1 MARTKKRSTSLH
13 SRQEGVLSESTYGDV
28 LLRGN
33 PLTILSRHRHPT
45 LDDQFFSIDDFNRI
59 TEEQEAGK
67 ASLGKLGS
75 SKGEDDDDDDIRLDD
90 DIGDLLG
97 EDVLEGE
104 EGEAGKCNVSRDAN
118 YSVPT
123 KAFPQI

>member
-1 MARTKKRSTSLH
+1 MAA
-13 SRQEGVLSESTYGDV
+13 Y
-28 LLRGN
+28 
-33 PLTILSRHRHPT
+33 RHPT

-75 SKGEDDDDDDIRLDD
+75 SKKGGDDDDEEDIRLDD

-104 EGEAGKCNVSRDAN
+104 EGEAGKQRLSMR
-118 YSVPT
+118 
-123 KAFPQI
+123 KILG

>member
-1 MARTKKRSTSLH
+1 M
-13 SRQEGVLSESTYGDV
+13 
-28 LLRGN
+28 
-33 PLTILSRHRHPT
+33 
-45 LDDQFFSIDDFNRI
+45 

-75 SKGEDDDDDDIRLDD
+75 SKDEDDEENDIRLDE

-104 EGEAGKCNVSRDAN
+104 EGEAGESKS
-118 YSVPT
+118 
-123 KAFPQI
+123 

>member
-1 MARTKKRSTSLH
+1 MNNLFY
-13 SRQEGVLSESTYGDV
+13 VL
-28 LLRGN
+28 R
-33 PLTILSRHRHPT
+33 RHPT
-45 LDDQFFSIDDFNRI
+45 LDDQFFSIEDFNRV

-75 SKGEDDDDDDIRLDD
+75 SKDEDDEETDIRLDE

-104 EGEAGKCNVSRDAN
+104 EDEAGESK
-118 YSVPT
+118 
-123 KAFPQI
+123 